1 MIDLRS
7 DTVTLP
13 TEAMRQAMARA
24 EVGDDVYG
32 EDPTINRLETL
43 GAQMMGKEA
52 GLFVV
57 SGTMGNLIALLAHT
71 NAGDEI
77 IVGTNSHTYYY
88 ETGGMARLAGV
99 IPRLFDDHT
108 GIIETA
114 AIKELLRPRDIHFPQ
129 TRLICLENTHNR
141 GGGTIMTPA
150 QMRDIYELAQENNLS
165 VHLDGARIF
174 NAAVASGIAV
184 KELARYADSV
194 MFCLAKGLSA
204 PVGSLLTGP
213 KDFIERART
222 ARKLVG
228 GGMRQAGMLAAAGII
243 ALEKSM
249 IERLAEDHANARY
262 LAEGLAAL
270 EGISLQPE
278 RVQTNIVIFNLDKPG
293 LSADKFLAALKEKGI
308 LVNSMGPTSTR
319 MVTHR
324 HIGRA
329 EVEYTLAAVKEVLA
343 K

>member
-13 TEAMRQAMARA
+13 TETMRQAMAQA

-32 EDPTINRLETL
+32 EDPTINRLEAL

-57 SGTMGNLIALLAHT
+57 SGTMGNLVAILAHT
-71 NAGDEI
+71 HAGDEI
-77 IVGTNSHTYYY
+77 IVGANSHTYYC
-88 ETGGMARLAGV
+88 ETGGLAMLAGV
-99 IPRLFDDHT
+99 MPRLIDDES
-108 GIIETA
+108 GIIEPA
-114 AIKELLRPRDIHFPQ
+114 AVKAALRPKDIHFPQ
-129 TRLICLENTHNR
+129 TRLVCLENTHAR
-141 GGGTIMTPA
+141 GGGVITTPA
-150 QMRDIYELAQENNLS
+150 QMRDIYELAQENNLK

-174 NAAVASGIAV
+174 NAAVATGIAA
-184 KELARYADSV
+184 KEFARYADSV

-204 PVGSLLTGP
+204 PVGSLLTGS
-213 KDFIERART
+213 KEFIERARI

-228 GGMRQAGMLAAAGII
+228 GGMRQAGVLAAAGII
-243 ALEKSM
+243 ALESM

-262 LAEGLAAL
+262 LAEGLATL
-270 EGISLQPE
+270 KGISLQLE
-278 RVQTNIVIFNLDKPG
+278 RVQTNIVIFNLIKPG
-293 LSADKFLAALKEKGI
+293 LEAGKFLASLKQKGI
-308 LVNSMGPTSTR
+308 LANSMSPTSVR

-329 EVEYTLAAVKEVLA
+329 EIDLTLAAVEEILA
-343 K
+343 E